1 VKTTEMTR
9 HNRYVMRKIK
19 SLYARAFRAYFRSVM
34 GLCFGPKMAKE
45 AHDAATIALSDWL

>member
-1 VKTTEMTR
+1 MTR